1 MRDEAKGFVNSQ
13 GKQMAITYDLVK
25 EVTAHL
31 YERSLKHYDWIRV
44 TCPPCSED
52 RDGDADARE
61 QYHPSEGDKDLSEA
75 A

>member
-1 MRDEAKGFVNSQ
+1 LND
-13 GKQMAITYDLVK
+13 D
-25 EVTAHL
+25 L